1 MLSPSTRRP
10 CRSCA
15 RVPCE
20 PEPSSTGAAG
30 VAAVLV
36 AHPEEPTGAGAG
48 VLHDS
53 RLRPAGRAEHLLR
66 RVPALLCRLRLL
78 LGHRHGAR
86 SGANALLYE
95 RSPDLSR
102 RARLLEP
109 LQLSRSWGRAN
120 AAEPCAC
127 TCIRRGAPSSSRDGG
142 PSGAS

>member
-20 PEPSSTGAAG
+20 PETSSTGAAG

-36 AHPEEPTGAGAG
+36 THPEEATGSGAG
-48 VLHDS
+48 VLHDA
-53 RLRPAGRAEHLLR
+53 RLRPARRAERLLR
-66 RVPALLCRLRLL
+66 PLPALLCRLRLL

-95 RSPDLSR
+95 R
-102 RARLLEP
+102 
-109 LQLSRSWGRAN
+109 
-120 AAEPCAC
+120 
-127 TCIRRGAPSSSRDGG
+127 I
-142 PSGAS
+142 SGVS